1 MNSTGFS
8 NLCTILSFTK
18 SIKVKKSYS
27 IRILGIFTLIL
38 KFWNMRPILP
48 NLEIITPSFGSS
60 FSFSNYVENANNN
73 ANHWHYHPEIELVY
87 INGGSGK
94 RQVGS
99 HISYYN
105 DGDLILIGSNLPHC
119 GFTNEETGNKKE
131 TVIQMKPD
139 FLGDDFFK
147 ISEMK
152 NIRNLFNQAKSG
164 ISFLGETKKVIGTKI
179 EAMEEQSQLERLLSM
194 LSILNE
200 LELSKESIVL
210 NAKGFSME
218 MQMQDNDRINAVF
231 NYVKDNFQ
239 EHITLDEVAVLVSMT
254 VPSFCRYFKKIANKT
269 FTKFVNDYRL
279 VHASKLLAEKPI
291 SITEICYES
300 GFNNFSYFNKSFKEF
315 TGKSASEYRQGLRSV
330 LK

>member
-1 MNSTGFS
+1 MK
-8 NLCTILSFTK
+8 TIQPT
-18 SIKVKKSYS
+18 
-27 IRILGIFTLIL
+27 
-38 KFWNMRPILP
+38 
-48 NLEIITPSFGSS
+48 LEIIAPSFGSS
-60 FSFSNYVENANNN
+60 FSFSKYVENANSK
-73 ANHWHYHPEIELVY
+73 AHLWHYHPEIELVY

-99 HISYYN
+99 HVSYYN

-119 GFTNEETGNKKE
+119 GFTNDQTGNKNE

-139 FLGDDFFK
+139 FLGNDFFE

-152 NIRNLFNQAKSG
+152 NIRNLFDQAKAG
-164 ISFLGETKKVIGTKI
+164 IAFGGTTKKTIGLKI
-179 EAMEEQSQLERLLSM
+179 EAMEGQSQFGKLLSM
-194 LSILNE
+194 LSILND
-200 LELSKESIVL
+200 LELSEEFKVL
-210 NAKGFSME
+210 NAEGFSME
-218 MQMQDNDRINAVF
+218 LQMQDNDRINTVF
-231 NYVKDNFQ
+231 NYVKDHFQ
-239 EHITLDEVAVLVSMT
+239 EVITLEEVAVLVSMT
-254 VPSFCRYFKKIANKT
+254 VPSFCRYFKKITHKT

-315 TGKSASEYRQGLRSV
+315 TGKSASQYRQELRSV